1 MIINRL
7 SAGVSFLSS
16 LVVLRGAVNAAL
28 PMLASVYLF
37 YYLLPNMLLKVSA
50 EQLLLMTVFV
60 SIVGL
65 VNNNTFGINQFLIY
79 GLARK
84 TLPVRYIYYSSIFLV
99 LATLSLT
106 TFVTSLL
113 DVESL
118 LPFYFLLC
126 LISLSNILRAIFESQ
141 SRFFWSLFCK
151 ISFNALACIL
161 IIVSYDREWSLIL
174 ISALYVVVFGIY
186 LVVAL
191 HKFNII
197 VISSN
202 SLSLQKYIGFFMVF
216 LLVTSFFYFDRF
228 VMLVL
233 EPQKFAGYV
242 IQFEQLIKLALPV
255 NLGIMFIFPSLSAES
270 SLAEGL
276 LKADFI
282 AFFCLI
288 LVYILISPYLYNAL
302 IDFAVSD
309 NNFLRAGDFD
319 IYVSIASM
327 ATFLVC
333 LQLAGVYSEN
343 NRLFFFLVLLPNIIT
358 AFVIAYLSITLTFG
372 LLFKSIVLLVSCLAL
387 VVWAEKGR
395 SEIQK

>member
-16 LVVLRGAVNAAL
+16 LAVLRGAVSAAL
-28 PMLASVYLF
+28 PMVGSVYLF

-65 VNNNTFGINQFLIY
+65 VNNNTFGLNQFLIY

-84 TLPVRYIYYSSIFLV
+84 TLPIRYIYYSSIFLV
-99 LATLSLT
+99 LATLLLT

-113 DVESL
+113 EAESL
-118 LPFYFLLC
+118 LPFYLLLC

-141 SRFFWSLFCK
+141 SRFFWSLLCK
-151 ISFNALACIL
+151 ISFNALMCIV
-161 IIVSYDREWSLIL
+161 IVVSYDRGWSLIL

-191 HKFNII
+191 HKLNIT

-216 LLVTSFFYFDRF
+216 LLITIFFYFDRF
-228 VMLVL
+228 VILVL

-242 IQFEQLIKLALPV
+242 MQFEQLIKLALPV

-270 SLAEGL
+270 SLAKGL

-282 AFFCLI
+282 AFFCFI
-288 LVYILISPYLYNAL
+288 LVYILISPYIYNAL
-302 IDFAVSD
+302 IDFSVSD
-309 NNFLRAGDFD
+309 NNFLKAGDFE
-319 IYVSIASM
+319 IYVSIASI

-333 LQLAGVYSEN
+333 LQITGIYSKN
-343 NRLFFFLVLLPNIIT
+343 NGLFFFLVLLPNIIT
-358 AFVIAYLSITLTFG
+358 AFIIVFLSITLTFG

-387 VVWAEKGR
+387 VIWSEKGR
-395 SEIQK
+395 SEVQK